1 MRHYGSVIMSN
12 SAKHKAKKAPR
23 PTNETRRRVK
33 KFLTSDDFAKTRG
46 IYDLIFSIF
55 LLVSF
60 ISYLIKGGN
69 EPNWC
74 GRLGFWFSQL
84 LIDNTFGIATLG
96 LCFLMFMRGFRLLGH
111 PLLDRARVN
120 YITLFW
126 MAWFSIVVAYIGHLA
141 HHEDN
146 ELLWSTLCGS
156 FGYYIAKFLFEA
168 LKIGFPILM
177 AFLAFAF
184 LFLVHHWH
192 PKVPKFAQNIGKG
205 ANSVVKADT
214 TKPTDDKTETKPAIL
229 AHHTAAPKAET
240 VELPSDNTIDA
251 NRMNRLKE
259 ALTGLKKRAE
269 NAMTEARSQDDSEGA
284 DFEESDEAAPRFDI
298 DDEFDRINREAQQWA
313 EKEAA
318 NPPGKNTDGPTFTI
332 IDNQPETSA
341 TEPEETSD
349 TAEHD
354 MPDANGGMKH
364 HTVDEPYDPHLDL
377 PHYQMPTTDM
387 LIDWERNNVKVT
399 NEELLANNDKI
410 VETLQ
415 NYGINITDIT
425 AAPGPTVTLYEIKP
439 APGVRISKIKSLEDD
454 IALSLAALGI
464 RIIAPIP
471 GRGTVG
477 IEVPNAKP
485 QTVSMKTMLESD
497 AFQKNTK
504 FELPIA
510 FGKTIS
516 NEPFVTDLAKM
527 PHLLMAGATGTGK
540 SVGLNAVIA
549 SLLYKKHPSELKF
562 VMVDPKKVELS
573 LYNKI
578 ERHYLAKLP
587 DNEDGSEMEPIITD
601 VKRVVRTLNSL
612 CIEMDSRYDLL
623 KKAQVRK
630 IKEYND
636 KIVHRQLI
644 INEEDPKGHHF
655 LPYIVLVIDEFADL
669 IMTAGKEIETP
680 ICRLAQLARAVG
692 IHLIIATQR
701 PTTNIITG
709 TIKANFPAR
718 IAFRVTSA
726 IDSRTILDC
735 GGAQQ
740 LIGRG
745 DMLISLSGSDLIRC
759 QCALIETEEIEK
771 LADLIGNQE
780 GYSDNKMFTLPEYL
794 DENDAPNKDFDPK
807 AKDEFFNDAA
817 RLVVSSQFGST
828 SLLQRKLQ
836 LGYNRAGRI
845 IDQLEA
851 AGIVGP
857 YNGSKARDVLIKDEA
872 ELEELLRGL

>member
-1 MRHYGSVIMSN
+1 MANR
-12 SAKHKAKKAPR
+12 AKKKANKQVR
-23 PTNETRRRVK
+23 PTNETQRRLEN
-33 KFLTSDDFAKTRG
+33 FLSSSDFAKTRG
-46 IYDLIFSIF
+46 VFDIIFSLF
-55 LLVSF
+55 LFLSI
-60 ISYLIKGGN
+60 ISYFVAGGAM
-69 EPNWC
+69 PNWC
-74 GRLGFWFSQL
+74 GGVGFFFANL
-84 LIDNTFGIATLG
+84 LTKYTFGIASFGYCL
-96 LCFLMFMRGFRLLGH
+96 LVFSRGMRLLEH
-111 PLLDRARVN
+111 PILPRAKVN
-120 YITLFW
+120 YSTFFW
-126 MAWFSIVVAYIGHLA
+126 MAWLSLTLGYVDHLVKNDDGVM
-141 HHEDN
+141 EMY
-146 ELLWSTLCGS
+146 SGT
-156 FGYYIAKFLFEA
+156 FGTQLAQMLYGAI
-168 LKIGFPILM
+168 KIGLPVLLV
-177 AFLAFAF
+177 FLAFSF
-184 LFLVHHWH
+184 LLLVHH
-192 PKVPKFAQNIGKG
+192 VR
-205 ANSVVKADT
+205 VKLPQAST
-214 TKPTDDKTETKPAIL
+214 AETDDKPL
-229 AHHTAAPKAET
+229 AKVNAPSVQSTVIPKEEEISQDIANDDPPAPKPNKFRDFLLNIKEKAGQAMDE
-240 VELPSDNTIDA
+240 D
-251 NRMNRLKE
+251 KE
-259 ALTGLKKRAE
+259 AEKT
-269 NAMTEARSQDDSEGA
+269 DSGEQESA
-284 DFEESDEAAPRFDI
+284 ATTASVETAVTEESQPSCSATQTDDDKVNFTI
-298 DDEFDRINREAQQWA
+298 DDEFERVNAKAKARADGDKTE
-313 EKEAA
+313 
-318 NPPGKNTDGPTFTI
+318 GPTFTI
-332 IDNQPETSA
+332 IDNQPNAPTVV
-341 TEPEETSD
+341 PPIGD
-349 TAEHD
+349 TLTTTPASSND
-354 MPDANGGMKH
+354 GLIH
-364 HTVDEPYDPHLDL
+364 HTIDEPYDPHLDL
-377 PHYQMPTTDM
+377 PHYEMPSTNI
-387 LIDWERNNVKVT
+387 LEDWERQNVKVSS
-399 NEELLANNDKI
+399 EELMANKDKI
-410 VETLQ
+410 VETLS
-415 NYGINITDIT
+415 NYGIGITDIT
-425 AAPGPTVTLYEIKP
+425 ASPGPTVTLYEIKP
-439 APGVRISKIKSLEDD
+439 APGIRISKIKSLEDD

-471 GRGTVG
+471 GKGSVG

-485 QTVSMKTMLESD
+485 QIVSMKTMLESD
-497 AFQKNTK
+497 AFVSNTK
-504 FELPIA
+504 YELPIA

-573 LYNKI
+573 LYTRI

-587 DNEDGSEMEPIITD
+587 DSEEGEAEPIITD

-612 CIEMDSRYDLL
+612 CIEMDNRYDLL

-636 KIVHRQLI
+636 KIMRRQLV
-644 INEEDPKGHHF
+644 INEDDPKGHHY
-655 LPYIVLVIDEFADL
+655 LPYIVLVIDEFSDL

-745 DMLISLSGSDLIRC
+745 DMLISLSGSDLVRC

-771 LADLIGNQE
+771 LADFIGNQE
-780 GYSDNKMFTLPEYL
+780 GYSDDKIFTLPEYL
-794 DENDAPNKDFDPK
+794 DENDAPNKDFDPR
-807 AKDEFFNDAA
+807 AKDDFFNDAA

-857 YNGSKARDVLIKDEA
+857 YNGSKAREVLIKSDD
-872 ELEELLRGL
+872 ELEELLRSL

>member
-1 MRHYGSVIMSN
+1 MANR
-12 SAKHKAKKAPR
+12 AKKRANRPVK
-23 PTNETRRRVK
+23 PTNETRRRAMN
-33 KFLTSDDFAKTRG
+33 FLASSDFAKTRG
-46 IYDLIFSIF
+46 VFDLIFAVFLFVSI
-55 LLVSF
+55 LSYF
-60 ISYLIKGGN
+60 ISGGAL
-69 EPNWC
+69 PNWC
-74 GRLGFWFSQL
+74 GGFGYWFANVL
-84 LIDNTFGIATLG
+84 VTYTFGIASVG
-96 LCFLMFMRGFRLLGH
+96 FCFLIFVRGLRLAGRA
-111 PLLDRARVN
+111 LLPRAKVN
-120 YITLFW
+120 YCTLFW
-126 MAWFSIVVAYIGHLA
+126 MAWLSLTLGYVDHLVKNDDGIMEMYSGTFGTQLA
-141 HHEDN
+141 Q
-146 ELLWSTLCGS
+146 LLYGA
-156 FGYYIAKFLFEA
+156 I
-168 LKIGFPILM
+168 KIGLPVLLV
-177 AFLAFAF
+177 FLAFAF
-184 LFLVHHWH
+184 LL
-192 PKVPKFAQNIGKG
+192 
-205 ANSVVKADT
+205 
-214 TKPTDDKTETKPAIL
+214 L
-229 AHHTAAPKAET
+229 AHHVRVPLPKAAEPAPQPLAKATQPAVQST
-240 VELPSDNTIDA
+240 VLPLPEAQPKEEQPKSNKFKDLMQTLRGKAEQSVTELDEQPEEGNPDDTAPTNDA
-251 NRMNRLKE
+251 NPT
-259 ALTGLKKRAE
+259 ATAE
-269 NAMTEARSQDDSEGA
+269 ED
-284 DFEESDEAAPRFDI
+284 AANFSI
-298 DDEFDRINREAQQWA
+298 DDEFERVNAKAKARAD
-313 EKEAA
+313 KEPDNVA
-318 NPPGKNTDGPTFTI
+318 GPTFTV
-332 IDNQPETSA
+332 IDKQ
-341 TEPEETSD
+341 
-349 TAEHD
+349 
-354 MPDANGGMKH
+354 PDAAPAAG
-364 HTVDEPYDPHLDL
+364 DEPQQESPRHFTMDQPYDPHLDL
-377 PHYQMPTTDM
+377 PRYEMPGTDF
-387 LIDWERNNVKVT
+387 LEDWERKNVKVSS
-399 NEELLANNDKI
+399 EELVSNKDKI
-410 VETLQ
+410 VETLS
-415 NYGINITDIT
+415 NYGIGITDIT
-425 AAPGPTVTLYEIKP
+425 ASPGPTVTLYEIKP
-439 APGVRISKIKSLEDD
+439 APGIRISKIKSLEDD

-471 GRGTVG
+471 GKGSVG

-485 QTVSMKTMLESD
+485 QIVSMKTMLESD
-497 AFQKNTK
+497 AFKNNTK
-504 FELPIA
+504 YELPVA

-573 LYNKI
+573 LYNRI

-587 DNEDGSEMEPIITD
+587 DCDEGENEPIITD

-612 CIEMDSRYDLL
+612 CIEMDNRYDLL
-623 KKAQVRK
+623 KRAQVRK
-630 IKEYND
+630 ITEYND
-636 KIVHRQLI
+636 KICRRQLVVD
-644 INEEDPKGHHF
+644 ESDPKGHRF
-655 LPYIVLVIDEFADL
+655 LPYIVLVIDEFSDL

-745 DMLISLSGSDLIRC
+745 DMLISLSGSDLVRC

-771 LADLIGNQE
+771 LADFIGSQD
-780 GYSDNKMFTLPEYL
+780 GYSDDKIFTLPEYL

-807 AKDEFFNDAA
+807 AKDDFFNDAA

-857 YNGSKARDVLIKDEA
+857 YNGSKARDVLVKTDD
-872 ELEELLRGL
+872 ELEDILRGL